1 MASKPTTREL
11 CALARK
17 AGYEVVEVAQLRPNR
32 WSLLL
37 RNPAGTLLFVLA
49 QARPLITAADVQD
62 LADLVRLRP
71 AVQGILLA
79 IDGAF
84 SPAAQR
90 TFAELANERLHLA
103 SSLPP
108 AVAAGL
114 PAGAA
119 FQTGR

>member
-1 MASKPTTREL
+1 MAAKLSTREL
-11 CALARK
+11 CALART
-17 AGYEVVEVAQLRPNR
+17 AGYEVLEATQLRPNR

-37 RNPAGTLLFVLA
+37 RNPAGTVLLVLA

-71 AVQGILLA
+71 AVHGVLLA
-79 IDGAF
+79 IGGAF

-108 AVAAGL
+108 AAGTPL

-119 FQTGR
+119 LQTGR